1 MFDIGFLEILL
12 IGVVGLLV
20 LGPER
25 LPMAARTAGMW
36 IGRIKRS
43 VSGIQREINEQL
55 RTEEVRQKVNEHK
68 KSFSEGVSR
77 VNREVES
84 IADDDRS
91 QTSADSSS
99 DRSDTREA
107 SSSTPEQR
115 LDDAVNRARQPASDT
130 ENSGSAKHSQ
140 GRVYVAN
147 SRPTGDASTE
157 ASSNPSATDKDPDS
171 Q

>member
-1 MFDIGFLEILL
+1 MFDIGFLELLL

-55 RTEEVRQKVNEHK
+55 RTEEVRQKINEHK
-68 KSFSEGVSR
+68 KSLDESVER

-84 IADDDRS
+84 LADNNRPAPS
-91 QTSADSSS
+91 DSSS
-99 DRSDTREA
+99 DEPAGESKG
-107 SSSTPEQR
+107 PEQR
-115 LDDAVNRARQPASDT
+115 LDDALSKVRQPASDT
-130 ENSGSAKHSQ
+130 KTGGSAKNRP

-147 SRPTGDASTE
+147 SGSSGPG
-157 ASSNPSATDKDPDS
+157 ASSSDTPSTDKDPDS

>member
-55 RTEEVRQKVNEHK
+55 RTEEVRQKVNEHR
-68 KSFSEGVSR
+68 KSFNEGVSR
-77 VNREVES
+77 VNREVEDVAKS
-84 IADDDRS
+84 DRDKAS
-91 QTSADSSS
+91 HDNHDGKVADS
-99 DRSDTREA
+99 A
-107 SSSTPEQR
+107 SPEQR
-115 LDDAVNRARQPASDT
+115 LDDAVNRARQPASDSET
-130 ENSGSAKHSQ
+130 GGSAQHGQ

-147 SRPTGDASTE
+147 SRPSGDGAAETPSTP
-157 ASSNPSATDKDPDS
+157 SSTDKDPDS

>member
-1 MFDIGFLEILL
+1 MFDIGFLELLL

-55 RTEEVRQKVNEHK
+55 RTEEVRQKINEHK
-68 KSFSEGVSR
+68 KSLDESVDR

-84 IADDDRS
+84 IADNDHPAPSGSGSDE
-91 QTSADSSS
+91 QADLS
-99 DRSDTREA
+99 EGPA
-107 SSSTPEQR
+107 SKGPEQR
-115 LDDAVNRARQPASDT
+115 LDDALAKARQPASDT
-130 ENSGSAKHSQ
+130 DDGPAKDKP

-147 SRPTGDASTE
+147 SG
-157 ASSNPSATDKDPDS
+157 ASSADKDIDS